1 MIVQKILAL
10 VLLEHVGIGELL
22 HNNENGDLCLL
33 LDLFHLLMLALRRY
47 PVHDHLD
54 HLEHQVLCLV
64 LRDVLFREVKQRLHA
79 LHLDGLLAQHQ
90 HPRRQRKDVNRYY
103 VDDLRL
109 WNEDLGLE

>member
-1 MIVQKILAL
+1 MVQKILAL

-64 LRDVLFREVKQRLHA
+64 LRDVLLREIKQSLDAFNLHW
-79 LHLDGLLAQHQ
+79 LLTQHQ
-90 HPRRQRKDVNRYY
+90 HP
-103 VDDLRL
+103 
-109 WNEDLGLE
+109 